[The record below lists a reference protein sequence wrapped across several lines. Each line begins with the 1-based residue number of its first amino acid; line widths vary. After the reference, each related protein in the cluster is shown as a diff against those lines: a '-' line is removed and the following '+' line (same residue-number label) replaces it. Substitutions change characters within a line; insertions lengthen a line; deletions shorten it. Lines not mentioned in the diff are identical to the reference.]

1 MKSLFIAILF
11 ALGISTASATDIKVN
26 PAVLQSFQKSYSQAK
41 NVSWSKV
48 DQMYKVSFTIDNSIV
63 YAFYS
68 QEGVLSAA
76 TRYIAQD
83 QLSLVLQTDLKKHL
97 DGFRV
102 NEIFEVNNESGTTYY
117 ATLVSGNKMVVLESS
132 VGNWRVYKKTKL

>member
-1 MKSLFIAILF
+1 M
-11 ALGISTASATDIKVN
+11 
-26 PAVLQSFQKSYSQAK
+26 Q
-41 NVSWSKV
+41 
-48 DQMYKVSFTIDNSIV
+48 
-63 YAFYS
+63 
-68 QEGVLSAA
+68 
-76 TRYIAQD
+76 YIAQD